1 MPSMVKVMVPVG
13 VPPPEL
19 AATVAVKVTEAPTF
33 DGLALDASAVV
44 VSIWSTVCVRESFE
58 AT

>member
-19 AATVAVKVTEAPTF
+19 AATVAVKVTESPTF
-33 DGLALDASAVV
+33 DGFALDASAVV
-44 VSIWSTVCVRESFE
+44 VSIWSTICVRE
-58 AT
+58 